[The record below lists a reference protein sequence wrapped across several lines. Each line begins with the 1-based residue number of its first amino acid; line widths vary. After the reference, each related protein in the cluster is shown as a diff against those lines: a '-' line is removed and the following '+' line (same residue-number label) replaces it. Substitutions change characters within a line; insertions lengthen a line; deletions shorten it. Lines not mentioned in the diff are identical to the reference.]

1 MSKKSKSDY
10 IREELNKDF
19 NAPAA
24 VIVERIS
31 KIKKSL
37 ICRPQQVYQV
47 RSMLLKAQKT
57 KEEVGEVLVGQLG
70 RISGGKFKNNEPLG
84 RHIVKILNLHP
95 EGLSDRDLTLAIKN
109 AGYRS
114 NSSDFLCV
122 VRQKLYSM
130 VEKGHIAKNGV
141 QYKLQN
147 FNLALSENGFE
158 KLKLL
163 HNAVVDLAKTLKV
176 KNPEGFPEALISSY
190 QLNSLLQN
198 IEFKNA

>member
-1 MSKKSKSDY
+1 MSKKRTLTDY
-10 IREELNKDF
+10 IREELNNDF
-19 NAPAA
+19 NAPAV
-24 VIVERIS
+24 VIIERIS

-37 ICRPQQVYQV
+37 MCRPQQVYQV
-47 RSMLLKAQKT
+47 RSMLLKAQRAESVEKVVI
-57 KEEVGEVLVGQLG
+57 K
-70 RISGGKFKNNEPLG
+70 SKNNEPLG
-84 RHIVKILNLHP
+84 QHIMNVLNFHP

-130 VEKGHIAKNGV
+130 VQKGHIAKNGV

-158 KLKLL
+158 KLNLL

-190 QLNSLLQN
+190 QLNSLFQN